1 MELNRKNVQKILL
14 IAAFCITLFLALS
27 NITAV
32 WSALKHIF
40 SYFTPFVIGGFLA
53 LVANVLLVPV
63 EHRLFSRAEK
73 NGSPVA
79 ERLRRPISLI
89 LSTLV
94 VLLFI
99 ALIVFI
105 IAPEI
110 KKTVKL
116 IIENFP
122 SWWDK
127 AYATVI
133 SLLDK
138 YNISAERIRS
148 IDIDWSKIYSYLE
161 NLIKKGSSSIVNTT
175 VSITTSIFTGIFNF
189 VLGIIFSYYILFQ
202 KEKLARQ
209 AKKILYAV
217 LPEKRVADILE
228 IGEVSSRVF
237 SNFIRGQVTE
247 AFIIGALCCIG
258 MLIFRMPYAFMIS
271 VLIGVTALIPVF
283 GAFLGTAVGA
293 LLIVMVEPMKAF
305 WFIVFIIVLQQL
317 EGDLIYPRVV
327 GNSVGLP
334 GIWVL
339 VAATIGG
346 SAGGILGLI
355 LSVPISAALY
365 TLISRYVSR
374 RLEAKGIDSSR
385 WQVEKNEPEPGKLS
399 KFFEAAKSKLKSRKI
414 QTGGKNK

>member
-148 IDIDWSKIYSYLE
+148 IDIDWNKIYSYLE

-228 IGEVSSRVF
+228 IGEVSSSVF

-247 AFIIGALCCIG
+247 AFIIGG

-399 KFFEAAKSKLKSRKI
+399 KLFEAAKSKLKSRKI